1 MERIYEGMSINE
13 VTDFLFLEDEPQ
25 RADLIFV
32 FGGRHRE
39 RAWKAVELFQAGYA
53 PRVLFTGGDPKTTGR
68 AEAVVLEETARAGGL
83 PADILLTEARS
94 ANTEENVVF
103 GREVLKQA
111 NLNRDLK
118 KVILISAP
126 LHMRRAKMTF
136 LRYFPGVE
144 AFCVPDGRQDVTRN
158 NWWQTEE
165 GRRLIF
171 RELEK
176 VRDQARRGKL

>member
-1 MERIYEGMSINE
+1 
-13 VTDFLFLEDEPQ
+13 
-25 RADLIFV
+25 
-32 FGGRHRE
+32 
-39 RAWKAVELFQAGYA
+39 
-53 PRVLFTGGDPKTTGR
+53 
-68 AEAVVLEETARAGGL
+68 
-83 PADILLTEARS
+83 
-94 ANTEENVVF
+94 EENVVF